1 MSRQAVENL
10 SFRPRHRLLTQQDY
24 SAVFE
29 QVELRIS
36 KGPYLLL
43 CRKNQLDQ
51 PRLGLV
57 VRKKFLKR
65 AVDRNMLKR
74 LARENFRL
82 RQHRLANLDVIF
94 MNRGSS
100 DQKTEAEIA
109 SLVSEIFESL
119 AKRHEQ

>member
-1 MSRQAVENL
+1 MENL
-10 SFRPRHRLLTQQDY
+10 SFRPHHRLLTKQDY

-29 QVELRIS
+29 QVDVRIS

-43 CRKNQLDQ
+43 CRKNQFDH

-65 AVDRNMLKR
+65 AVDRNILKR

-82 RQHRLANLDVIF
+82 RQHSLANLDVIF
-94 MNRGSS
+94 MNRGNS
-100 DQKTEAEIA
+100 DQKTEAEIKFLVA
-109 SLVSEIFESL
+109 EVFDSLV
-119 AKRHEQ
+119 KHHD

>member
-1 MSRQAVENL
+1 MENL
-10 SFRPRHRLLTQQDY
+10 SFRPHHRLLTKQDY

-29 QVELRIS
+29 QVDIRVS

-43 CRKNQLDQ
+43 CRKNQFDH

-65 AVDRNMLKR
+65 AVDRNLLKR

-82 RQHRLANLDVIF
+82 HKHRLGNLDVIF

-100 DQKTEAEIA
+100 DQKTDTEIK

-119 AKRHEQ
+119 AKRHDQ